1 MDKRAILFLILSV
14 AILYLYSYFEYQQE
28 QKRLERIKPAPA
40 PQQSTP
46 SSPAPMTDTQAPV
59 QSPVQE
65 SQIRDQE
72 VVVDTD
78 LYRAVLTNRGG
89 VIKHWELKQYREKA
103 EEDSPPIVLFDSEK
117 NKPDL
122 FPLHVWVEGESEQV
136 RQRFLSGLY
145 RVEGQDIKL
154 QGQNRQG
161 QSRQGQL
168 SFLARDDSSGRVVI
182 KRLTFYS
189 DRYDVD
195 VRVEA
200 EGFEKGYSLY
210 LGTNFAILDWGT
222 TTMVSF
228 VGPTSLID
236 QKIVQDKPSDIQ
248 SEVVHPGQLSWTAL
262 QDKYFLAALIP
273 QDGEGMGVARKSA
286 DFQVTVGVRH
296 PPASGQQAS
305 AYRLYA
311 GPKEYDRLRSYRL
324 NLEETIDFG
333 WFIYGSWS
341 LVRVIAQPLFAVLRL
356 LHDFTNNYGIAII
369 LLTASIKLLFVPLT
383 HKSYVSMRAMQGI
396 QPKVAALQK
405 KYKEDRQKLQQEL
418 MELYRKHKVN
428 PLGGCLPMVLQIP
441 VFIALFNIFYTTIE
455 LRHAPFMLW
464 IKDLSAMDPYYI
476 LPIIMGVSMVLQQKL
491 QPTTMDPT
499 QAKILLFL
507 PILFTYFFLWFPSG
521 LVLYWLVNNILSI
534 LQMYITIR
542 YLNPAKQ
549 PVIEKK

>member
-14 AILYLYSYFEYQQE
+14 VILYLYSYFEYQQG
-28 QKRLERIKPAPA
+28 QKRLERIKPAPV

-46 SSPAPMTDTQAPV
+46 SSPAAMTATPIPSQP
-59 QSPVQE
+59 PVQE
-65 SQIRDQE
+65 SQVQEQE
-72 VVVDTD
+72 VIVETD
-78 LYRAVLTNRGG
+78 FYRALLTNRGG
-89 VIKHWELKQYREKA
+89 VIKHWELKQYREKVA
-103 EEDSPPIVLFDSEK
+103 MDSPPIVLFDSQK

-122 FPLHVWVEGESEQV
+122 FPLQVWVEGESEQA
-136 RQRFLSGLY
+136 RQRFLNGLY
-145 RVEGQDIKL
+145 RVEGQDIRL
-154 QGQNRQG
+154 QGPGRQG
-161 QSRQGQL
+161 HL
-168 SFLARDDSSGRVVI
+168 SFLARDDSSGQVVI

-200 EGFEKGYSLY
+200 EGFQKGYTLY

-222 TTMVSF
+222 TTMTSF

-236 QKIVQDKPSDIQ
+236 QKIVHDKPSDIQ
-248 SEVVHPGQLSWTAL
+248 LEVVHQGQIVWTAL

-273 QDGEGMGVARKSA
+273 QNGAGMVVARKSA
-286 DFQVTVGVRH
+286 DHQVTVGIRH
-296 PPASGQQAS
+296 SPASGQQAS

-341 LVRVIAQPLFAVLRL
+341 LVRMIAQPLFAVLRL
-356 LHDFTNNYGIAII
+356 LHDFTNNYGVAII

-383 HKSYVSMRAMQGI
+383 HKSYVSMRGMQEL
-396 QPKVAALQK
+396 QPKVTALQK
-405 KYKEDRQKLQQEL
+405 KYKDDRQKLQQEL

-455 LRHAPFMLW
+455 LRHAPFVLW
-464 IKDLSAMDPYYI
+464 IKDLSDKDPYYI
-476 LPIIMGVSMVLQQKL
+476 LPIIMGVSMVVQQKL
-491 QPTTMDPT
+491 QPTSMDPT

-542 YLNPAKQ
+542 YLHPAKQ
-549 PVIEKK
+549 PAAEKK

>member
-14 AILYLYSYFEYQQE
+14 VILYLYSYFEYQQG
-28 QKRLERIKPAPA
+28 QKRLERIKPAPV

-46 SSPAPMTDTQAPV
+46 SSPAAMTATPIPSQL
-59 QSPVQE
+59 PVQE
-65 SQIRDQE
+65 SQVQEQE
-72 VVVDTD
+72 VIVETD
-78 LYRAVLTNRGG
+78 FYRALLTNRGG
-89 VIKHWELKQYREKA
+89 VIKHWELKQYREKVA
-103 EEDSPPIVLFDSEK
+103 VDSPPIVLFDSQK

-122 FPLHVWVEGESEQV
+122 FPLQVWVEGESEQA
-136 RQRFLSGLY
+136 RQRFLNGLY
-145 RVEGQDIKL
+145 RVEGQDIRL
-154 QGQNRQG
+154 QGPGRQG
-161 QSRQGQL
+161 HL
-168 SFLARDDSSGRVVI
+168 SFLARDDSSGQVVI

-195 VRVEA
+195 VRVEV
-200 EGFEKGYSLY
+200 EGLQNGYTLY
-210 LGTNFAILDWGT
+210 LGTNFAIVDWGT
-222 TTMVSF
+222 TTMSSF
-228 VGPTSLID
+228 VGPVSLID
-236 QKIVQDKPSDIQ
+236 QKIVHDKPSDIQ
-248 SEVVHPGQLSWTAL
+248 AELVHQGQLAWTAL

-273 QDGEGMGVARKSA
+273 QDGAGMVVVRKSA
-286 DFQVTVGVRH
+286 DHQVTAGIRH
-296 PPASGQQAS
+296 SPASGPQAS

-341 LVRVIAQPLFAVLRL
+341 LVRLIAQPLFAVLRL
-356 LHDFTNNYGIAII
+356 LHDFTNNYGVAII

-383 HKSYVSMRAMQGI
+383 HKSYVSMRAMQEL
-396 QPKVAALQK
+396 QPKVTALQK
-405 KYKEDRQKLQQEL
+405 KYKDDRQKLQQEL

-455 LRHAPFMLW
+455 LRHAPFVLW
-464 IKDLSAMDPYYI
+464 IKDLSDKDPYYI
-476 LPIIMGVSMVLQQKL
+476 LPIIMGVSMVVQQKL
-491 QPTTMDPT
+491 QPTSMDPT

-542 YLNPAKQ
+542 YLHPAKQ
-549 PVIEKK
+549 PVAEKK

>member
-14 AILYLYSYFEYQQE
+14 VILYLYSYFEYQRE
-28 QKRLERIKPAPA
+28 QKRLERIKPAPV

-46 SSPAPMTDTQAPV
+46 SSPAAITDTQVPSQSLVQAP
-59 QSPVQE
+59 QIQE
-65 SQIRDQE
+65 QE
-72 VVVDTD
+72 VVVETD
-78 LYRAVLTNRGG
+78 FYRAVLTNRGG
-89 VIKHWELKQYREKA
+89 MIKHWELKQYREKVA
-103 EEDSPPIVLFDSEK
+103 KDSPPIVLFDSQK
-117 NKPDL
+117 NKPNL
-122 FPLHVWVEGESEQV
+122 FPLQVWVEGESEQT
-136 RQRFLSGLY
+136 RERFLNGLY

-154 QGQNRQG
+154 QGPG
-161 QSRQGQL
+161 RQGQL
-168 SFLARDDSSGRVVI
+168 SFLARDDSGRQIVV

-195 VRVEA
+195 VRIEA
-200 EGFEKGYSLY
+200 EGFPKGYTLY

-248 SEVVHPGQLSWTAL
+248 TEVVHPGQLAWTAL

-273 QDGEGMGVARKSA
+273 QDGAGMVVARKSA
-286 DFQVTVGVRH
+286 DHEVTAGIRH
-296 PPASGQQAS
+296 PPAGQQVS
-305 AYRLYA
+305 VYRLYA

-333 WFIYGSWS
+333 WFIYGSWF
-341 LVRVIAQPLFAVLRL
+341 LVRMIAQPLFAVLRL
-356 LHDFTNNYGIAII
+356 LYDFTHNYGVAII

-383 HKSYVSMRAMQGI
+383 HKSYVSMRGMQEL

-405 KYKEDRQKLQQEL
+405 KYKDNRQKLQQEL

-464 IKDLSAMDPYYI
+464 IKDLSDKDPYYI
-476 LPIIMGVSMVLQQKL
+476 LPIIMGVSMVVQQKL

-507 PILFTYFFLWFPSG
+507 PVLFTYFFLWFPSG

-534 LQMYITIR
+534 LQMYITVR
-542 YLNPAKQ
+542 YLHPAKQ
-549 PVIEKK
+549 PAVEKE